1 MASIIHIIPNLSN
14 GGAENIMVSV
24 AEKLSK
30 KSNQTII
37 SLKGSHNDFLY
48 DKASEFSKV
57 YLLKSDKNKV
67 IQNLYKIEKGVIICW
82 LYEPIFWIYY
92 IQILNGRLNHNIV
105 WNIRNSSFRFFQF
118 KQRFL
123 LKLIGLASQVLKP
136 KIIYCG
142 HASNNYHEQNFFYK
156 KNTKVI
162 QNRLAKK
169 PSWAISKNQFSN
181 EYYLYVGRYHHIKG
195 PDILIRV
202 IKELVKKDHSTI
214 FSIVG
219 SDWSP
224 KKIPPKLRNNVR
236 IIGNV
241 KDVFPFYIKA
251 KALILTSRSEGYPNV
266 LVEAT
271 AMGCPVYALDA
282 GDSKNILQH
291 NAYGFVFTKVKHLI
305 KKMIA
310 DHSIQFKNEHR
321 YLIAEKG
328 LKEFDFSKTVKEYE
342 DFLGV

>member
-1 MASIIHIIPNLSN
+1 MSQIIHIIPNLSN
-14 GGAENIMVSV
+14 GGAENIMVSI

-37 SLKGSHNDFLY
+37 SLKGNHNDFLY
-48 DKASEFSKV
+48 DKATEFSEV

-67 IQNLYKIEKGVIICW
+67 IHNLYKIEKAVIICW
-82 LYEPIFWIYY
+82 LYEPIYWIYY
-92 IQILNGRLNHNIV
+92 IQILNGRLDHSIV

-118 KQRFL
+118 KQRLL

-136 KIIYCG
+136 NIIYCG
-142 HASNNYHEQNFFYK
+142 HASNNYHEKNFFSK
-156 KNTKVI
+156 KKTKVI

-169 PSWAISKNQFSN
+169 PSGFTSKNQFSN

-195 PDILIRV
+195 PDLLIRV
-202 IKELVKKDHSTI
+202 IKEMVKKDHSTI
-214 FSIVG
+214 FLIVG
-219 SDWSP
+219 SDWTLR
-224 KKIPPKLRNNVR
+224 KIPYQLRKNVKLL
-236 IIGNV
+236 GNV
-241 KDVFPFYIKA
+241 KDIFPFYIKA

-271 AMGCPVYALDA
+271 VMGCPVYALDA
-282 GDSKNILQH
+282 GDSKEILQH
-291 NAYGFVFTKVKHLI
+291 NAYGFVFSKVKHLI
-305 KKMIA
+305 KKLNA
-310 DHSIQFKNEHR
+310 DHSVQFKNEHR
-321 YLIAEKG
+321 YQSAQKG

>member
-1 MASIIHIIPNLSN
+1 MAPIIHIIPNLSN
-14 GGAENIMVSV
+14 GGAENIMVSI

-37 SLKGSHNDFLY
+37 SLRGNQNDFLY
-48 DKASEFSKV
+48 DKATEFSDV
-57 YLLKSDKNKV
+57 YMLKSDKNKV
-67 IQNLYKIEKGVIICW
+67 IQNLYKIEKAVIICW
-82 LYEPIFWIYY
+82 LYEPIYWIYY

-123 LKLIGLASQVLKP
+123 LKVIGLASQVLKP

-156 KNTKVI
+156 KKTKVI

-169 PSWAISKNQFSN
+169 PSGPIFKNQFTN

-195 PDILIRV
+195 PDLLIRV
-202 IKELVKKDHSTI
+202 IKEMVKKDHSTI
-214 FSIVG
+214 FLIVG
-219 SDWSP
+219 SDWTL
-224 KKIPPKLRNNVR
+224 KKIPHQLRNNVKLL
-236 IIGNV
+236 GNV
-241 KDVFPFYIKA
+241 KNIFPFYVKA
-251 KALILTSRSEGYPNV
+251 KALISTSRSEGYPNV

-271 AMGCPVYALDA
+271 VVGCPVYALDA
-282 GDSKNILQH
+282 GDSKDILQH
-291 NAYGFVFTKVKHLI
+291 NAHGFIFSKVKYLI
-305 KKMIA
+305 KKLNA
-310 DHSIQFKNEHR
+310 DHSVQFKNEHR
-321 YLIAEKG
+321 YQSAVKG